1 MESTTGELTRTT
13 TLLKERETEVENLA
27 KERDEYL
34 KHMTGE
40 MELCL
45 RELEMLGQKLVE
57 KNSQVEE
64 LRVVLQ
70 DKEREL
76 EEEKK
81 RYGESEHVVTGEIA

>member
-1 MESTTGELTRTT
+1 MT
-13 TLLKERETEVENLA
+13 TLLKDREIEMENLA
-27 KERDEYL
+27 KERDEYM

-45 RELEMLGQKLVE
+45 RELEILGQKLVE

-70 DKEREL
+70 DKEQEL
-76 EEEKK
+76 EKEKK
-81 RYGESEHVVTGEIA
+81 HQGESEHVITGEIT